1 MNYEQESRR
10 RLQEDMKIATV
21 MRRVMV
27 VKNNNNFPTIT
38 EIFFFRFEILLEMH
52 SIVLRGNSEK
62 ISFYSLSD

>member
-52 SIVLRGNSEK
+52 FHCAERQFRKNIIL
-62 ISFYSLSD
+62 